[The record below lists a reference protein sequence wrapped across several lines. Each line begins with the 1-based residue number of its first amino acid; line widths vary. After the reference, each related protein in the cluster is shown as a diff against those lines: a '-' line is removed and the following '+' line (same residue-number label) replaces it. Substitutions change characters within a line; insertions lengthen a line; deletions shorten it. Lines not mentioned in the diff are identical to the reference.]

1 MTSSAASGAAATDAA
16 GAAGGTA
23 EDRAGS
29 STAVNAGVGVQA
41 VRVSMCGLRGMTP
54 AWAGVSIDWSVD
66 GSINA
71 ITLPSSP
78 PPPPPSHFPQ
88 ADRPQASSGEQ
99 AASLKESWQIDEGA
113 EALAAERLQRW
124 WRAERRVGRTAAALL
139 AQAEQLERYERM
151 IV

>member
-1 MTSSAASGAAATDAA
+1 MWPQGNDAGMGRRLDRLVSRWINQCNNPPLLASS
-16 GAAGGTA
+16 
-23 EDRAGS
+23 
-29 STAVNAGVGVQA
+29 
-41 VRVSMCGLRGMTP
+41 
-54 AWAGVSIDWSVD
+54 
-66 GSINA
+66 
-71 ITLPSSP
+71 
-78 PPPPPSHFPQ
+78 PPPSHFPQ